1 MEEES
6 KEMDL
11 KSIEQLKEENRF
23 LREELRQ
30 IKMKQEKRVGVSE
43 VDGELLGQVFKALP
57 DMVAVFDYEGHVLKV
72 VANNHSG
79 IPTEELLG
87 MHLSSVLDEEST
99 SFLMESLQRA
109 KATGRLSIGSHSLTL
124 NDTTYRYEDRIMPLT
139 EKTALCIFHD
149 ITLIEQR
156 NREIDELNSLLCTI
170 MDSLPVH
177 LFVKEIHNGMKYLFW
192 NKHFAE
198 SLGIPAEQV
207 IGRTDVEF
215 FPRREDGEKFMRDD
229 QLLIENPEGKIEFI
243 EEYVNVAGEK
253 RIVNTRKVITP
264 LLSGGKQ
271 LLIGT
276 SMDITNLKKA
286 ERELEE
292 ARSQAVKNDA
302 SKSVFLSNMGHE
314 IRTPVNAIVG
324 FANLLAEAEDEEERG
339 QYISIIESNSNL
351 LLKLI
356 DDILDISKIEAGA
369 LEFVEAEVN
378 LGRICSDLFVVHHPN
393 AKEGVTLIY
402 DESDE
407 NLVFRGDPNRIMQ
420 VLINFLTNACKF
432 TRKGEIHYGFR
443 EEGGSIYVYVSDTG
457 AGIPESKLPT
467 LFDRF
472 VRLDSETAGTGLGLA
487 ICKMIIEHMK
497 GQIGVSSKVGEGST
511 FYFRVPRS

>member
-6 KEMDL
+6 KEMVL
-11 KSIEQLKEENRF
+11 QTIEQLKEENRF
-23 LREELRQ
+23 LKEELRQ
-30 IKMKQEKRVGVSE
+30 NNMNQEKRERVQEMG
-43 VDGELLGQVFKALP
+43 GELLGQVFKALP
-57 DMVAVFDYEGHVLKV
+57 DMVAVFDYEGHVLEV

-79 IPTEELLG
+79 IPTEELMG
-87 MHLSSVLDEEST
+87 MHLSSVLDKESA
-99 SFLMESLQRA
+99 SYLMDGLQRA
-109 KATGRLSIGSHSLTL
+109 KKTGRLAVGSHSLSL
-124 NDTTYRYEDRIMPLT
+124 NGKTYRYKDRIMPLDQ
-139 EKTALCIFHD
+139 ETALCIFHD
-149 ITLIEQR
+149 VTLIERR

-170 MDSLPVH
+170 IDSLPVH
-177 LFVKEIHNGMKYLFW
+177 LFVKEVHNEMKYLFW

-215 FPRREDGEKFMRDD
+215 FPRKEDGEKFMRDD
-229 QLLIENPEGKIEFI
+229 QLLIESTERKIEFI

-253 RIVNTRKVITP
+253 RIVNTRKVVTP
-264 LLSGGKQ
+264 VLAGGKQ

-292 ARSQAVKNDA
+292 ARSQAVRNDA

-324 FANLLAEAEDEEERG
+324 FANLLADAEDEDERR
-339 QYISIIESNSNL
+339 QYISIIESNSGL

-356 DDILDISKIEAGA
+356 EDILDISKIEAGA
-369 LEFVEAEVN
+369 LQFVEDEVY
-378 LGRICSDLFVVHHPN
+378 LDRICSDLFVVHSQN
-393 AKEGVTLIY
+393 VRNGVTLTY

-407 NLVFRGDPNRIMQ
+407 QLVFRGDPNRIMQ

-432 TRKGEIHYGFR
+432 TRQGEIHYGFR
-443 EEGGSIYVYVSDTG
+443 EDGDSVYVYVTDTG
-457 AGIPESKLPT
+457 AGIPDEKQPAV
-467 LFDRF
+467 FDRF

-487 ICKMIIEHMK
+487 ICKMIIEHMG
-497 GQIGVSSKVGEGST
+497 GQIGLTSKVGEGST